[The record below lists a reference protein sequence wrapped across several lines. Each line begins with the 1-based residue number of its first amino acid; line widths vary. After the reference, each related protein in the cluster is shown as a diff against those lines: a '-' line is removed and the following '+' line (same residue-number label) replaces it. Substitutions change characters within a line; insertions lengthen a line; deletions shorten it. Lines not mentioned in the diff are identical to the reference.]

1 MFGSVQKQCYSF
13 VPLRQ
18 LPRVLG
24 LFNKSGEGLAKVS
37 MSGGNK
43 MATYAVTN
51 PQKLAPVDKTFCDL
65 PPAVADALEQEAVT
79 TSYPTGAVLFAE
91 GQSPRGVF
99 VVRRGR
105 VKLSICGS
113 DGRTLILRIVDTGC
127 PLGIAAV
134 VSGRSYEATA
144 ETQEPCEIS
153 FLRHADLLR
162 LMRQHGEL
170 ALWVTQHIS
179 EDYASTCREIRDL
192 ILSDSASEKLAR
204 LLVGWLDQNI
214 GARNPSQMKLALT
227 HEEIGQMIGTS
238 RETVSRLF
246 AGFKKQRLIQQS
258 GSTLVIPNRVA
269 LESLIT
275 A

>member
-1 MFGSVQKQCYSF
+1 
-13 VPLRQ
+13 
-18 LPRVLG
+18 
-24 LFNKSGEGLAKVS
+24 
-37 MSGGNK
+37 
-43 MATYAVTN
+43 MATHIVNNA
-51 PQKLAPVDKTFCDL
+51 QKLTPAAKTACDF
-65 PPAVADALEQEAVT
+65 PPSLAVALEQAALT
-79 TSYPTGAVLFAE
+79 TSYPAGAVLFAE
-91 GQSPRGVF
+91 GQAPRGVF
-99 VVRRGR
+99 IVRRGR

-113 DGRTLILRIVDTGC
+113 DGRTLILRIVDAGS
-127 PLGIAAV
+127 PLGVAAV
-134 VSGRSYEATA
+134 ISGRQYEATA

-153 FLRHADLLR
+153 FLRQCDLLR
-162 LMRQHGEL
+162 LMRLHGEL

-179 EDYASTCREIRDL
+179 QDYAGTCREIRDL

-204 LLVGWLDQNI
+204 LLVGWLDQNTDT
-214 GARNPSQMKLALT
+214 RNPSQMKLALT

-246 AGFKKQRLIQQS
+246 AGFKRQRLIQQN

>member
-1 MFGSVQKQCYSF
+1 
-13 VPLRQ
+13 
-18 LPRVLG
+18 
-24 LFNKSGEGLAKVS
+24 
-37 MSGGNK
+37 
-43 MATYAVTN
+43 MATNILNHV
-51 PQKLAPVDKTFCDL
+51 PKVAPADKTFCDF
-65 PPAVADALEQEAVT
+65 PPAIADALELEAIT
-79 TSYPTGAVLFAE
+79 TTYPTGAVLFAE
-91 GQSPRGVF
+91 GQAPRGVF
-99 VVRRGR
+99 IVRRGR

-113 DGRTLILRIVDTGC
+113 DGRTLILRIVEPGD
-127 PLGIAAV
+127 PLGVAAV
-134 VSGRSYEATA
+134 VSGRPYEATA
-144 ETQEPCEIS
+144 ETQEPSEIS
-153 FLRHADLLR
+153 FLRQCDLLR
-162 LMRQHGEL
+162 LMRTHGEL

-179 EDYASTCREIRDL
+179 ADYASTCREIRDL

-204 LLVGWLDQNI
+204 LMVGWLDQN
-214 GARNPSQMKLALT
+214 ATAKNPSQMKLALT

>member
-1 MFGSVQKQCYSF
+1 
-13 VPLRQ
+13 
-18 LPRVLG
+18 
-24 LFNKSGEGLAKVS
+24 
-37 MSGGNK
+37 
-43 MATYAVTN
+43 MATQAL
-51 PQKLAPVDKTFCDL
+51 PHAQKFVAAIDKTFCDL
-65 PPAVADALEQEAVT
+65 PPAVAEALEQEAIT

-91 GQSPRGVF
+91 GQAPRGVF
-99 VVRRGR
+99 IVRRGR

-113 DGRTLILRIVDTGC
+113 DGRTLILRIVEPGC
-127 PLGIAAV
+127 PLGVAAV
-134 VSGRSYEATA
+134 VSGRPYEATA
-144 ETQEPCEIS
+144 ETQEPSEIS
-153 FLRHADLLR
+153 FLRQSDLLR
-162 LMRQHGEL
+162 LMRLHGEFT
-170 ALWVTQHIS
+170 LWVTQHIS
-179 EDYASTCREIRDL
+179 EDYAATCREIRDL

>member
-1 MFGSVQKQCYSF
+1 
-13 VPLRQ
+13 
-18 LPRVLG
+18 
-24 LFNKSGEGLAKVS
+24 
-37 MSGGNK
+37 
-43 MATYAVTN
+43 MATHIVNNAQN
-51 PQKLAPVDKTFCDL
+51 LAPADKTFCDL
-65 PPAVADALEQEAVT
+65 PPALADALEREAVT
-79 TSYPTGAVLFAE
+79 TTYPTGAVLFAE
-91 GQSPRGVF
+91 GQAARGVF
-99 VVRRGR
+99 IVRRGR
-105 VKLSICGS
+105 VKLSINGS
-113 DGRTLILRIVDTGC
+113 DGKTLILRIVEAGD
-127 PLGIAAV
+127 PLGVAAV
-134 VSGRSYEATA
+134 VSGRPYEASA

-153 FLRHADLLR
+153 FLRQSDLLR
-162 LMRQHGEL
+162 LMRCHGEL

-179 EDYASTCREIRDL
+179 QDYAATCREIRDL

-204 LLVGWLDQNI
+204 LLVSWLDQNTE
-214 GARNPSQMKLALT
+214 ARNPSQMKLALT

>member
-1 MFGSVQKQCYSF
+1 M
-13 VPLRQ
+13 PTAMLD
-18 LPRVLG
+18 
-24 LFNKSGEGLAKVS
+24 
-37 MSGGNK
+37 
-43 MATYAVTN
+43 N
-51 PQKLAPVDKTFCDL
+51 PQKLAPEDKTFCDL
-65 PPAVADALEQEAVT
+65 SPAVADALELEVLT
-79 TSYPTGAVLFAE
+79 TTYPTGAVLFAE
-91 GQSPRGVF
+91 GQMPRGVF
-99 VVRRGR
+99 IVRRGR

-113 DGRTLILRIVDTGC
+113 DGRTLILRIVEAGGA
-127 PLGIAAV
+127 LGVAAV
-134 VSGRSYEATA
+134 VAGYKYEATA

-153 FLRHADLLR
+153 FLRQNDLLR

-179 EDYASTCREIRDL
+179 QDYASTCREIRDL

-204 LLVGWLDQNI
+204 LLVGWLYQNCE
-214 GARNPSQMKLALT
+214 ARNPSQMKLALT

-258 GSTLVIPNRVA
+258 GSTLVIPSRVA

>member
-1 MFGSVQKQCYSF
+1 
-13 VPLRQ
+13 
-18 LPRVLG
+18 
-24 LFNKSGEGLAKVS
+24 
-37 MSGGNK
+37 
-43 MATYAVTN
+43 MATQVVNNA
-51 PQKLAPVDKTFCDL
+51 QKLAPVDKTFGDL
-65 PPAVADALEQEAVT
+65 PPAAIEALEQAALT

-91 GQSPRGVF
+91 AQSPRGVF
-99 VVRRGR
+99 IVRRGR
-105 VKLSICGS
+105 VKLSVCGS
-113 DGRTLILRIVDTGC
+113 DGRTLILRIADIGC
-127 PLGIAAV
+127 PLGVAAV
-134 VSGRSYEATA
+134 VSGRPYEATA

-153 FLRHADLLR
+153 FLRQADLVR

-179 EDYASTCREIRDL
+179 RDYASTCREIRDL

-204 LLVGWLDQNI
+204 LLVGWLDENTS
-214 GARNPSQMKLALT
+214 AKNPGQMKLALT
-227 HEEIGQMIGTS
+227 HEEIGQMIGSS

-246 AGFKKQRLIQQS
+246 AGFKKQHLIQQT